1 MVLVCKNINQRYN
14 INTYHHNLIK
24 NKEIDLIK
32 IINENARNNKLN
44 KDSNENNLTKI
55 HYENIEE
62 ITENIDIVLDPI
74 NITIRKFIIDIHIK
88 LKN

>member
-1 MVLVCKNINQRYN
+1 MVLVCKIINQRCN

-24 NKEIDLIK
+24 NKEIALIK

-62 ITENIDIVLDPI
+62 ITEDIDIVLNPI
-74 NITIRKFIIDIHIK
+74 NITIRKEKFIIGLHIK
-88 LKN
+88 